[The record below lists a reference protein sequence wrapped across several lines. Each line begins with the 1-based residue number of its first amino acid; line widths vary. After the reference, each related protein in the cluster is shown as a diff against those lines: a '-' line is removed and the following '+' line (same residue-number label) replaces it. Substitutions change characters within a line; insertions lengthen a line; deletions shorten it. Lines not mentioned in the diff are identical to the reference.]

1 MLVSVI
7 YAENMNC
14 GAVHSSRLEYL
25 IKKGLIFAF
34 RRPDEWVIIGKR
46 TEHQDDKKLLNNMN

>member
-7 YAENMNC
+7 YLENMNC

-25 IKKGLIFAF
+25 INKGLIFAF
-34 RRPDEWVIIGKR
+34 RKPDEWVIIGKDADR
-46 TEHQDDKKLLNNMN
+46 SYEIKREIGFK